1 MTPAV
6 LLRSAAERFRRA
18 GIPDPETDSSLLLSH
33 ICGLHP
39 LSLRLDTE
47 TELDTETLDTY
58 AELAERRV
66 KREPLQ
72 YITGEA
78 PFFGR
83 IFHVDNRVLIP
94 RPETELLCEWLL
106 QLIPASSDVYLL
118 DLCCG
123 SGCIGLTILL
133 ERPFLHVTLS
143 DISSDALSVAQLN
156 AKHFGISAEFQ
167 CCDLTAD
174 FSDHS
179 FDYIITNPPYI
190 PSSDC
195 PNLQKEVLCE
205 PLSALDGG
213 KDGLDF
219 YRRIAED
226 APRILKPGGRLLME
240 LGFNE
245 SSEVSELLDAYGYTD
260 IVVRKDLNGLDRM
273 IMATSALWRA
283 YV

>member
-83 IFHVDNRVLIP
+83 IFHISPITLP
-94 RPETELLCEWLL
+94 LLFFP
-106 QLIPASSDVYLL
+106 Q
-118 DLCCG
+118 
-123 SGCIGLTILL
+123 
-133 ERPFLHVTLS
+133 
-143 DISSDALSVAQLN
+143 
-156 AKHFGISAEFQ
+156 
-167 CCDLTAD
+167 
-174 FSDHS
+174 
-179 FDYIITNPPYI
+179 
-190 PSSDC
+190 
-195 PNLQKEVLCE
+195 
-205 PLSALDGG
+205 
-213 KDGLDF
+213 
-219 YRRIAED
+219 
-226 APRILKPGGRLLME
+226 
-240 LGFNE
+240 
-245 SSEVSELLDAYGYTD
+245 
-260 IVVRKDLNGLDRM
+260 
-273 IMATSALWRA
+273 
-283 YV
+283 